1 MGTKRKASEMNGSN
15 ASDYDE
21 PDFKAKK
28 TNENRRRS
36 SFIRGKFSLSK
47 RKGPQRTVLS

>member
-1 MGTKRKASEMNGSN
+1 MSTMSLKRKASDMNGSN

-28 TNENRRRS
+28 TNEKRRRS
-36 SFIRGKFSLSK
+36 SFVRGNCILLSK
-47 RKGPQRTVLS
+47 IDVKF

>member
-1 MGTKRKASEMNGSN
+1 MGIKRKAHEMNGSN

-28 TNENRRRS
+28 TNGNRRRS
-36 SFIRGKFSLSK
+36 SFLRGNYLD
-47 RKGPQRTVLS
+47 R

>member
-1 MGTKRKASEMNGSN
+1 MSEMGIKRKATEMNGSN

-28 TNENRRRS
+28 TNQNRRRS
-36 SFIRGKFSLSK
+36 SFVRGNWRDGQHLTWS
-47 RKGPQRTVLS
+47 

>member
-1 MGTKRKASEMNGSN
+1 MGLKRKASDMDGSN

-21 PDFKAKK
+21 PDVKAKK

-36 SFIRGKFSLSK
+36 SFVRG
-47 RKGPQRTVLS
+47 TVAL

>member
-1 MGTKRKASEMNGSN
+1 MGLKRKASEMNGSN

-28 TNENRRRS
+28 TNANRRRS
-36 SFIRGKFSLSK
+36 SFVRGNYEDIHL
-47 RKGPQRTVLS
+47 RLTVVCM

>member
-1 MGTKRKASEMNGSN
+1 MGLKRKASDMMNGSN

-36 SFIRGKFSLSK
+36 SFLRGTFSSK
-47 RKGPQRTVLS
+47 LEI